1 MHFKDIC
8 KQIIKNIF
16 ESKSLEY
23 DFNDK
28 IEKRLKNK
36 WNSKYKSLKKQ
47 KEANLQNADML
58 MAGRLILRWVKKA
71 KNNVRLRNLKVLED
85 NMPEK

>member
-1 MHFKDIC
+1 MHFKDIW
-8 KQIIKNIF
+8 KQIIRNIF
-16 ESKSLEY
+16 EAKKLEY

-28 IEKRLKNK
+28 IERRLKSK

-47 KEANLQNADML
+47 KEANLKNADML

-71 KNNVRLRNLKVLED
+71 KLAVKAKKNQEEEKQQP
-85 NMPEK
+85 PE